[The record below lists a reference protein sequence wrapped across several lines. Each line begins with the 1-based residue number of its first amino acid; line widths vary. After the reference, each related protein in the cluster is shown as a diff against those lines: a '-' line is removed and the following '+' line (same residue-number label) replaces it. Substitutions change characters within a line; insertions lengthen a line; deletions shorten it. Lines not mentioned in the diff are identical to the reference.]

1 LILAKPDPEYL
12 SLTVL
17 KNDYAAARKLFFRML
32 PTLELMAGSGKYT
45 QFVKAACG
53 LAGHPVGPPRRPL
66 LIPTAAERALLR
78 KALSKTGEV

>member
-32 PTLELMAGSGKYT
+32 PTLELMAGSGK
-45 QFVKAACG
+45 
-53 LAGHPVGPPRRPL
+53 
-66 LIPTAAERALLR
+66 
-78 KALSKTGEV
+78 